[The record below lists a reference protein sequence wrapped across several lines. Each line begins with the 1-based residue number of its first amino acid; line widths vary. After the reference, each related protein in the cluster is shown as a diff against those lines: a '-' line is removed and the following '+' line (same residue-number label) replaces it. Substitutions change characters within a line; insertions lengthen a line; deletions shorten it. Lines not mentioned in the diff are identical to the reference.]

1 MIFLTILEVILLIAL
16 MAIVINIG
24 ADLFKTSKKDKD
36 FHFYYWLF
44 ISFMIYYNYQ
54 KKRGK
59 KNEEYNK

>member
-36 FHFYYWLF
+36 FHFYY
-44 ISFMIYYNYQ
+44 
-54 KKRGK
+54 
-59 KNEEYNK
+59 